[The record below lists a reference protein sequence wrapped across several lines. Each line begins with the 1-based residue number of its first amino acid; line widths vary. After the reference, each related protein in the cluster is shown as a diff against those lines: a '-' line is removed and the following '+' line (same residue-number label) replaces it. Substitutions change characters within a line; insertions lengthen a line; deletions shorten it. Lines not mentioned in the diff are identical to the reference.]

1 MTNSNSNFY
10 YLKIYRQIGPAIE
23 VQTTL
28 TFPAAFLDYLKTT
41 QGSLN
46 EYCNKLVLEAMIT
59 ELDNDHDLI
68 LETNHKEIGLEDYTI
83 PKFLAQRHDEIMETY
98 LI

>member
-1 MTNSNSNFY
+1 MTNLY
-10 YLKIYRQIGPAIE
+10 PTIYKQLGPAIQ
-23 VQTTL
+23 VHTTL
-28 TFPAAFLDYLKTT
+28 TLPAEFLDYVKTT

-59 ELDNDHDLI
+59 ELDNDKDLI
-68 LETNHKEIGLEDYTI
+68 LQTNHKEIGLEDYTI
-83 PKFLAQRHDEIMETY
+83 PKFLAYRHDEILDTY